1 MYLTLFMS
9 AFLAATLLPAQSE
22 AVLIYQISAHP
33 EAVISLI
40 AVATAGNVLGAITNW
55 ALGRFFM
62 NFRDR
67 RWFPVDAQALP
78 KAERYYQK
86 YGRYSL
92 LLSWVPFIGDPI
104 TLVAG
109 LLREP
114 LWSFVLLVT
123 LAKCGRYLIV
133 AGLVSGLA

>member
-1 MYLTLFMS
+1 MYLSLFVS

-22 AVLIYQISAHP
+22 AVLIYQITAHP
-33 EAVISLI
+33 EAVMSLI
-40 AVATAGNVLGAITNW
+40 VVATAGNVLGAVTNW

-62 NFRDR
+62 HFKDR
-67 RWFPVDAQALP
+67 RWFPIDARALP
-78 KAERYYQK
+78 RAERYYQK

-104 TLVAG
+104 TLLAG

-114 LWSFVLLVT
+114 LWSFLILVT
-123 LAKCGRYLIV
+123 LAKGGRYLII
-133 AGLVSGLA
+133 AGIMSGLV